1 MCFLFAK
8 QIQFLFVFLIESY
21 EVHDNASSMQTQCQ
35 MQSKSDEYLFQ
46 MRHADDVHPSCAF
59 ICANVRMLAFGFV
72 GHVIPSSVKL
82 RRVVEPGVPV
92 VARNEGRVV
101 PVPGP

>member
-1 MCFLFAK
+1 MSSF
-8 QIQFLFVFLIESY
+8 FVCDIPTTYIPL
-21 EVHDNASSMQTQCQ
+21 VHS
-35 MQSKSDEYLFQ
+35 F
-46 MRHADDVHPSCAF
+46 
-59 ICANVRMLAFGFV
+59 VRMLAFGSV

-82 RRVVEPGVPV
+82 RGVVEPGVPV